1 MFNHLIIYELF
12 FLCGVWI
19 ILRMCVCLRKQYIRQ
34 ILPDL
39 K

>member
-1 MFNHLIIYELF
+1 MFYHLIIYELF
-12 FLCGVWI
+12 FCGFWI
-19 ILRMCVCLRKQYIRQ
+19 ILRMCVCLRAQYIRQ